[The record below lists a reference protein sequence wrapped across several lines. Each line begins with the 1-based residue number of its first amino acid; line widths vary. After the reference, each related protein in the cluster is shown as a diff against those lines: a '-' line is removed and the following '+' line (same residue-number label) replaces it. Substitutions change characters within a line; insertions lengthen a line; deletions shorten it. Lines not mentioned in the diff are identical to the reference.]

1 MKRKTEA
8 VVPRIESVPIDSVYA
23 DPANVRRHPERNI
36 DTIKASLARF
46 GQQKPI
52 VVDADGVVRAGNG
65 TLAAAKALGWA
76 TIKIV
81 RTDLRGVEATAYAIA
96 DNRTAELAE
105 WDGTGL
111 AETLRALR
119 SEEDEG
125 LFEAAGFSENEL
137 DRLCEGLG
145 DVEIG
150 ELPDLNT
157 SESHQITISYASDD
171 EAALREFVGQDDD
184 GPLSPQIGKQILG
197 RIKDLASA

>member
-1 MKRKTEA
+1 MKRKTEVRSA
-8 VVPRIESVPIDSVYA
+8 PRIESVPIDSVYA

-111 AETLRALR
+111 AETLRALQ

-125 LFEAAGFSENEL
+125 LFEAAGFTADEV
-137 DRLCEGLG
+137 DKLCEGLG
-145 DVEIG
+145 DAIVA
-150 ELPDLNT
+150 
-157 SESHQITISYASDD
+157 ESPEDFKEYDESIDTEHACPKCGYAWS
-171 EAALREFVGQDDD
+171 
-184 GPLSPQIGKQILG
+184 GKP
-197 RIKDLASA
+197 S